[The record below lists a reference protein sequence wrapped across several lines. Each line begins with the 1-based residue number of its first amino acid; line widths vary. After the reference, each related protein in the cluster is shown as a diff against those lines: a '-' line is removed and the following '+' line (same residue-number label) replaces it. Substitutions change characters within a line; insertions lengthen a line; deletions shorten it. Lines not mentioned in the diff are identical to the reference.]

1 MAKKADLVGKRFGML
16 TVLERLSEQEDRYWL
31 WRCHCDC
38 GGETVVNTKRL
49 IRGTITNCGCI
60 PKKTAR
66 NGSRAENLA
75 GQRFGML
82 TVVEKTEN
90 KRGRVCWICQ
100 CDCGNICT
108 VTAHELKCG
117 KTKSCGCRRSLGEL
131 GISNIAGR
139 RFGRLVALTT
149 TKKRD
154 KKGSVY
160 WHCRCDCGN
169 ELDVT
174 EDSLV
179 HGNYRSCGCLKKE
192 IQQDIVN
199 KLHHIDGTC
208 VEWLEKRKHRSDNT
222 SGFRGVYCLKNGHY
236 RVGIGFK
243 KQKYHIGTY
252 KTFEE
257 AVAARLEVE
266 ANIHDKFVQ
275 AYYVWKAKYGSL
287 PENEQEPF
295 FFEVEKA
302 NGEFV
307 VSTNIDI

>member
-1 MAKKADLVGKRFGML
+1 MAVFQRKLPEMVLVQRILLDRDSVCSPLFKKQKIKEDGCVGCANATAGIF
-16 TVLERLSEQEDRYWL
+16 VLL
-31 WRCHCDC
+31 
-38 GGETVVNTKRL
+38 
-49 IRGTITNCGCI
+49 
-60 PKKTAR
+60 
-66 NGSRAENLA
+66 
-75 GQRFGML
+75 
-82 TVVEKTEN
+82 
-90 KRGRVCWICQ
+90 
-100 CDCGNICT
+100 
-108 VTAHELKCG
+108 HELKGG

-131 GISNIAGR
+131 GISNIAGK
-139 RFGRLVALTT
+139 RFGRLVALST

-222 SGFRGVYCLKNGHY
+222 SGFRGVYRLKNGHY
-236 RVGIGFK
+236 RAGIGFK
-243 KQKYHIGTY
+243 KQRYHIGTY

-266 ANIHDKFVQ
+266 AAIHDKFVQ
-275 AYYVWKAKYGSL
+275 AYYVWIEKYGSL
-287 PENEQEPF
+287 PENEQPPLL
-295 FFEVEKA
+295 FEVEKV
-302 NGEFV
+302 NGEFIV
-307 VSTNIDI
+307 LTNIET

>member
-1 MAKKADLVGKRFGML
+1 MAKSVDLIGKRFGML
-16 TVLERLSEQEDRYWL
+16 TVLERLSEHEDRYWI

-66 NGSRAENLA
+66 NGSRAENLV

-82 TVVEKTEN
+82 TVVEQTEN
-90 KRGRVCWICQ
+90 RRGRVCWICQ

-108 VTAHELKCG
+108 VTAHELKSG
-117 KTKSCGCRRSLGEL
+117 KTKSCGCKRSHGEL
-131 GISNIAGR
+131 GISNISGK
-139 RFGRLVALTT
+139 RFGRLMALTIT
-149 TKKRD
+149 PRRD

-179 HGNYRSCGCLKKE
+179 HGNYRSCGCLKRE

-236 RVGIGFK
+236 RAGIGFK
-243 KQKYHIGTY
+243 KQRYHIGTY

-257 AVAARLEVE
+257 AVAARLRVE

-275 AYYVWKAKYGSL
+275 AYYVWKEKYSSL
-287 PENEQEPF
+287 PEHEQEPF
-295 FFEVEKA
+295 FFEVEKV